1 MNRAALVFAVAMAIG
16 PGAMLAQARGLL
28 EICTD
33 EEGAAEVLQRLDGWM
48 STVRI
53 GSRPARRCDEP
64 APHYLGRFERSA
76 SGTDFVLR
84 NSQGGILR
92 HPIPWIG
99 PTATPLSEI
108 DALQRLPQFSLLLE
122 SLLAED
128 RLGLA
133 APPPA
138 PPEAPRAPP
147 RRTGPRSRPP
157 RPPPPPEPPPEPATA
172 EEPTPPP
179 PIIDLRPD
187 PEEEEVEAPVE
198 TPPPMPDEMQSRP
211 LLEDFREPPLPWG
224 WGGEAF
230 ASVRGRSPDFLGP
243 EVGLGLV
250 HGPLSLR
257 LGVQI
262 PTRWYLGHAPI
273 GVGSFWL
280 APGIAQDLAIGGAAL
295 RLGLG
300 VTVEAVMV
308 RRLGLPWAESQVYLD
323 AGPSLAAELRWPLFG
338 GRIGIGAE
346 VGGMPTARNLRLPE
360 GDEARLGPV
369 WGRFSIG
376 YGFGE

>member
-1 MNRAALVFAVAMAIG
+1 M
-16 PGAMLAQARGLL
+16 
-28 EICTD
+28 
-33 EEGAAEVLQRLDGWM
+33 
-48 STVRI
+48 
-53 GSRPARRCDEP
+53 
-64 APHYLGRFERSA
+64 
-76 SGTDFVLR
+76 
-84 NSQGGILR
+84 
-92 HPIPWIG
+92 
-99 PTATPLSEI
+99 
-108 DALQRLPQFSLLLE
+108 
-122 SLLAED
+122 
-128 RLGLA
+128 
-133 APPPA
+133 
-138 PPEAPRAPP
+138 
-147 RRTGPRSRPP
+147 
-157 RPPPPPEPPPEPATA
+157 
-172 EEPTPPP
+172 
-179 PIIDLRPD
+179 
-187 PEEEEVEAPVE
+187 EAPVE